1 MWPVVGFDSHCVWCT
16 LFPVSHWG
24 LRWSVFQAKFVIN
37 DLSLEVR
44 YFSWVLSAIPLA
56 QVPLFV
62 PCLPCQV
69 IIASF
74 NGLKSGGE
82 FLLAASLASQGSP
95 LAVQVL
101 CGSI

>member
-1 MWPVVGFDSHCVWCT
+1 MYTVSSVPLGFAMVCV
-16 LFPVSHWG
+16 
-24 LRWSVFQAKFVIN
+24 QAKFVIN
-37 DLSLEVR
+37 DLSLDVR